1 MVHFMP
7 YTDAILLWVFDE
19 LSSLSQLGNGADL
32 WMTDIYTLCPLC
44 PNLFKKKLT
53 ENVNSHYKHIFKPK
67 DQVTKSTN
75 QITEVAEQ
83 TLMQDKTILHMS
95 YQVHCSFQPPNTQ
108 IQGYFHHV

>member
-7 YTDAILLWVFDE
+7 YTDISLLWVFDE

-44 PNLFKKKLT
+44 PNLFKKKLM
-53 ENVNSHYKHIFKPK
+53 ENVNSHYRHIFKPK

-75 QITEVAEQ
+75 QITEIAEQ
-83 TLMQDKTILHMS
+83 TLMQDKTVLHMS
-95 YQVHCSFQPPNTQ
+95 YIVPFILPPHTHTQ
-108 IQGYFHHV
+108 IQGFHHV